1 MKNFSG
7 SFING
12 KFVPSQTQ
20 ENNNSNDENNNNN
33 NKEIKTNDINTYS
46 NFTVSNTISFNPPET
61 IENNNNENNNNNN
74 NNENNNNN
82 NENNT
87 NNEDESIINTSTN
100 ASTTFSFSP
109 PNETPPTINPLF
121 LPSQQEKS
129 EDAQEIAYIMKSM
142 EKLRNSNPLTFFHVL
157 QTNKKILDLVESNS
171 IKTFSD
177 IKSLNSIF
185 KEVEDIDIDYLFWCV
200 HKSIKIAAIKHKN
213 LPLIHYFILNKGFK
227 LNNKS
232 IYHNFI
238 NEYVKSLNNINFLEC
253 ENEKMEKFVAILQML
268 INQGECDVNDNE
280 FDPVQNTPLHYA
292 IAFKQLQFVIVLMKF
307 KKTDLNKINANGDT
321 PMDFAV
327 ENLFNGVDVQI
338 NKEFCKLMIMFGGK
352 CNSMKEKYKILFE
365 DEENKNLDENEKN
378 LNENLNENKKNE
390 NENKK
395 KKIVVSENVGTD
407 DNNNNNV
414 EENVNVISKNKEE
427 EKK

>member
-1 MKNFSG
+1 MKVNF
-7 SFING
+7 
-12 KFVPSQTQ
+12 P
-20 ENNNSNDENNNNN
+20 
-33 NKEIKTNDINTYS
+33 
-46 NFTVSNTISFNPPET
+46 
-61 IENNNNENNNNNN
+61 
-74 NNENNNNN
+74 
-82 NENNT
+82 
-87 NNEDESIINTSTN
+87 
-100 ASTTFSFSP
+100 
-109 PNETPPTINPLF
+109 
-121 LPSQQEKS
+121 
-129 EDAQEIAYIMKSM
+129 IMKSM

-292 IAFKQLQFVIVLMKF
+292 IAYKQLQFVIVLMKF

-327 ENLFNGVDVQI
+327 ENLYNGVDVQI

-365 DEENKNLDENEKN
+365 DDENENLDENE
-378 LNENLNENKKNE
+378 KNE

>member
-20 ENNNSNDENNNNN
+20 ENNSNDENNNNN

-109 PNETPPTINPLF
+109 PNESPQINPLF

-390 NENKK
+390 NEKKK
-395 KKIVVSENVGTD
+395 KKIVVCENVGTD